1 MNRVIIKVLK
11 LHFGDNW
18 RTAFVHNSDH
28 DHHGAAGGAR
38 KCKAFIQ
45 SAVVERQLDK
55 KPKLGFVVE

>member
-1 MNRVIIKVLK
+1 MLK

-18 RTAFVHNSDH
+18 RTAFVHNSDR

-38 KCKAFIQ
+38 KRKAFIQ

-55 KPKLGFVVE
+55 KPKLGFEVE